1 MIEKIF
7 PDRISLTLPTVF
19 GEELTFLEFCGKVR
33 AKLDECID
41 VVNEDTSIIEGADSR
56 ISANTANIQQNTSDI
71 QQNTTDI
78 QQNATAISKNKS
90 DIVKLS
96 GVINNVSTQTHA
108 NTVNINTVSGKVDKN
123 TTDIQQNA
131 SAIAANTSAIQ
142 QNTTD
147 IQSNANYIN
156 TIQQKTA
163 ENTMNIEKNEAA
175 ISANTSAIQQNTSA
189 ITANESSI
197 EAINTAFNALRNDF
211 LNKKVESLF
220 APVILN
226 VENHEV
232 GADINASVYIRMS
245 RIDWQDL
252 GCLYAKV
259 NISFSGATDAK
270 TLKINS
276 IQFGDRKA
284 ADITS
289 VSTSFTSKT
298 DVINLPISVVGSLD
312 IPVGTSDISVTG
324 INLLGMS
331 IVAESLASSFSLD
344 SIPTGIDIP
353 CESLAFTSPGGGESD
368 PKFIYTLKISEG
380 NMDIFT
386 TGVGSPAMTERSH
399 IDIDFSSTIS
409 DPNTY
414 DQFLCIGGV
423 YDDDSISSI
432 SANGVN
438 LGAALINYTEY
449 TDNNHI
455 YNARISIKNIND
467 GGTPL
472 IIKPTGVGSQPTP
485 FGKFS
490 HTSLTFD
497 MFN

>member
-1 MIEKIF
+1 MIEKII

-19 GEELTFLEFCGKVR
+19 GEELTFLEFCGKLR
-33 AKLDECID
+33 AKLNESID
-41 VVNEDTSIIEGADSR
+41 VVNK
-56 ISANTANIQQNTSDI
+56 NTSDI

-78 QQNATAISKNKS
+78 QQNSSAISRNES
-90 DIVKLS
+90 DIVKLNGAVNS
-96 GVINNVSTQTHA
+96 VSAQA
-108 NTVNINTVSGKVDKN
+108 DENTA
-123 TTDIQQNA
+123 DIQNRK
-131 SAIAANTSAIQ
+131 I
-142 QNTTD
+142 
-147 IQSNANYIN
+147 
-156 TIQQKTA
+156 
-163 ENTMNIEKNEAA
+163 
-175 ISANTSAIQQNTSA
+175 
-189 ITANESSI
+189 
-197 EAINTAFNALRNDF
+197 
-211 LNKKVESLF
+211 ESLF

-226 VENHEV
+226 VDSHV
-232 GADINASVYIRMS
+232 LGANIDASVYV
-245 RIDWQDL
+245 RIGRINWQGL

-259 NISFSGATDAK
+259 NISFSGNTNAK
-270 TLKINS
+270 MLKINS

-284 ADITS
+284 TDITS
-289 VSTSFTSKT
+289 VSTSFTAKT
-298 DVINLPISVVGSLD
+298 DVINLPISFVGTAD

-368 PKFIYTLKISEG
+368 PKFVYTLKISEG

-386 TGVGSPAMTERSH
+386 TGVGAPAMTERSH

-409 DPNTY
+409 APNIY
-414 DQFLCIGGV
+414 DQFLCVGGV

-449 TDNNHI
+449 TDNNHT
-455 YNARISIKNIND
+455 YTARISIKNIYD
-467 GGTPL
+467 GGSSFS
-472 IIKPTGVGSQPTP
+472 IKPTGVGTQPTP

-490 HTSLTFD
+490 HTSLAFE
-497 MFN
+497 MLNY

>member
-1 MIEKIF
+1 MIEKII

-19 GEELTFLEFCGKVR
+19 GDELTFLEFCGKLR
-33 AKLDECID
+33 AKLNECID
-41 VVNEDTSIIEGADSR
+41 VVNED
-56 ISANTANIQQNTSDI
+56 
-71 QQNTTDI
+71 
-78 QQNATAISKNKS
+78 
-90 DIVKLS
+90 
-96 GVINNVSTQTHA
+96 
-108 NTVNINTVSGKVDKN
+108 
-123 TTDIQQNA
+123 
-131 SAIAANTSAIQ
+131 TSAIQ

-147 IQSNANYIN
+147 IQQNTANIS
-156 TIQQKTA
+156 
-163 ENTMNIEKNEAA
+163 KNELSIATTDAA
-175 ISANTSAIQQNTSA
+175 F
-189 ITANESSI
+189 EL
-197 EAINTAFNALRNDF
+197 LRTDF

-226 VENHEV
+226 VDSHLP
-232 GADINASVYIRMS
+232 GADINASVYVRIS
-245 RIDWQDL
+245 RINPQVL

-259 NISFSGATDAK
+259 NISFSGNTDAK

-289 VSTSFTSKT
+289 VSTSFTAKT

-312 IPVGTSDISVTG
+312 IPVGTSDMSVTG
-324 INLLGMS
+324 INLFGMS
-331 IVAESLASSFSLD
+331 IVASSLDSSFALD

-353 CESLAFTSPGGGESD
+353 CESLAFTSPGGGESN

-380 NMDIFT
+380 NMNIFT
-386 TGVGSPAMTERSH
+386 TGVGAPAMTERAH

-409 DPNTY
+409 APNIY
-414 DQFLCIGGV
+414 DQFLCVGGV

-432 SANGVN
+432 SANGVS

-449 TDNNHI
+449 TDNNHT
-455 YNARISIKNIND
+455 YTARISIKNIND

-497 MFN
+497 MLNFA